1 MNQSCMMTGMTLITA
16 EATIVKRKAAVEKGR
31 LTKARNTALRSSRT
45 GRILLSLERCSSLSQ
60 KNANTDNRRLTR
72 FLSELQYV
80 CKLADEIGIP
90 NGWIQDEEDSFLLG
104 FALSSGEIVFSTFDQ
119 RLGRQPFPRRPNA
132 RDNDSV
138 LARAVEQLLR
148 EARQHRATSA
158 FTAIA

>member
-1 MNQSCMMTGMTLITA
+1 MMTGMTLITA

-45 GRILLSLERCSSLSQ
+45 GRILLSLERCSSLSK
-60 KNANTDNRRLTR
+60 KNLNMDNRRLTR

-90 NGWIQDEEDSFLLG
+90 NGWIQDEDSFLLG
-104 FALSSGEIVFSTFDQ
+104 FAVSSGEIVFSTFDQ
-119 RLGRQPFPRRPNA
+119 RLGRQSFSGRPKA
-132 RDNDSV
+132 PDNDSV

-148 EARQHRATSA
+148 EARQHKATST

>member
-1 MNQSCMMTGMTLITA
+1 MMTGMKLITA
-16 EATIVKRKAAVEKGR
+16 EATIAKRKAAVEKGR

-45 GRILLSLERCSSLSQ
+45 GRILLSLERCSSLSK
-60 KNANTDNRRLTR
+60 KNANADNRRLTR

-90 NGWIQDEEDSFLLG
+90 NGWIQDEDSFLLG
-104 FALSSGEIVFSTFDQ
+104 FAVSSGEIVFSTFDQ
-119 RLGRQPFPRRPNA
+119 KLGRQPFPRRPNA
-132 RDNDSV
+132 SDNDRV

-148 EARQHRATSA
+148 EARPHRATSA